1 MKIYLV
7 MDAINGKDYRV
18 FTMKNDA
25 KNFIL
30 KQYESFLKWEK
41 ENFPEMEQVI
51 DMEKAKVYFK
61 EINGVEDFMYIEELT
76 LDDFSDIEW

>member
-1 MKIYLV
+1 MEIYLV
-7 MDAINGKDYRV
+7 MDAINGEDYRV

-51 DMEKAKVYFK
+51 DMEKAKAYFK